1 MTSKLINATTSGSD
15 IIFKFLRLGESPMRN
30 RYLNGIFFAIIG
42 ILPTFTAYG
51 LDKYILSSGDT
62 IIKTAVNKKVNVQD
76 TLYTTQAG
84 NVGIGTTTPAVK
96 LDVNGTLKATAI
108 NFQAG
113 ACATGYILVP
123 ADGVFTFRDFCVM
136 KYHATLNGTTQKVE
150 SLAASTPWVS
160 ITQPA
165 AIEKCKEV
173 GTHLITNSEWM
184 TIARNIETTAINDI
198 DAAAGLQLATG
209 PSDNAPANAI
219 AATTDPSTAACTLT
233 LPMSDAG
240 NASCAFRTATV
251 NTGPYYL
258 TTDSFTSAGYSAGVA
273 GKSQMRTHFLSNG
286 NVVWDMAGN
295 VWSWV
300 DLTCTGG
307 AGAGNGV
314 WYNGG
319 AWADWTNANLTDW
332 EKLVAGPAGSLTS
345 VNGAGQYSG
354 CTANG
359 SVLVRGCRWDNGSSA
374 GVFAAGLGP
383 APSSSSADVGFR
395 CAYAP

>member
-1 MTSKLINATTSGSD
+1 MRKILISFFAVVGVAMLTIAATDKTTFDQVRLQAILSKLVTPLTFS
-15 IIFKFLRLGESPMRN
+15 KTP
-30 RYLNGIFFAIIG
+30 
-42 ILPTFTAYG
+42 ILP
-51 LDKYILSSGDT
+51 
-62 IIKTAVNKKVNVQD
+62 
-76 TLYTTQAG
+76 
-84 NVGIGTTTPAVK
+84 
-96 LDVNGTLKATAI
+96 
-108 NFQAG
+108 
-113 ACATGYILVP
+113 CATGYVLVP

-136 KYHATLNGTTQKVE
+136 KYHATLNGTTQKAE
-150 SLAASTPWVS
+150 SLAASAPWVT

-165 AIEKCKEV
+165 AIEKCREV
-173 GTHLITNSEWM
+173 GTHLITNAEWM
-184 TIARNIETTAINDI
+184 TVARNIEATAINDI

-209 PSDNAPANAI
+209 HSDNAPANAI

-240 NASCAFRTATV
+240 NASCAFRTAAA

-258 TTDSFTSAGYSAGVA
+258 TTDSFTSAGYSAGIA

-286 NVVWDMAGN
+286 NVVWDFAGN

-314 WYNGG
+314 WYSASG
-319 AWADWTNANLTDW
+319 WIDWTNSNLTDW
-332 EKLVAGPAGSLTS
+332 EKLVAGPTGSLTS
-345 VNGAGQYSG
+345 VNGAGQYYG

-359 SVLVRGCRWDNGSSA
+359 NGLLRGGPWYNGA
-374 GVFAAGLGP
+374 YDGVFAASLGN
-383 APSSSSADVGFR
+383 APSAWNSDIGFR